1 MFARSVSF
9 HLKPGRAAEF
19 TQLIDKDIIPMLR
32 KQKGFQH
39 EVTLVAPG
47 GADAVA
53 ISVWDEKDN
62 AETLCARRVSRC
74 AQDAGAGGRGHA
86 AGSDRTKCANST
98 FNKIAAVQATH

>member
-9 HLKPGRAAEF
+9 HLKPGRVAEF
-19 TQLIDKDIIPMLR
+19 TQLIDKDIIPTLR

-53 ISVWDEKDN
+53 ISMWDEKAN
-62 AETLCARRVSRC
+62 AETYAR
-74 AQDAGAGGRGHA
+74 GAYPGVLKALAEVVEGTPQVH
-86 AGSDRTKCANST
+86 SYKVANST
-98 FNKIAAVQATH
+98 FTKIAAVPVTH

>member
-9 HLKPGRAAEF
+9 HMKPGRTAEF

-53 ISVWDEKDN
+53 ISVWDEKAN
-62 AETLCARRVSRC
+62 AETYAR
-74 AQDAGAGGRGHA
+74 GAYSNVLKTLASVVEGTPQVQ
-86 AGSDRTKCANST
+86 SYEVANST
-98 FNKIAAVQATH
+98 FSKIAAVQVTH